1 MTRARQAAAA
11 AASLFDPR
19 ARRAGNETS
28 KGTTHR
34 ADSRAEGEFQKS
46 KGAGTVRRHRQR
58 KGSQRRKSKYRYIGQ
73 VPCHHNHCAVT
84 HEAASHQERNI
95 INKVTLVRRFSL
107 ELTLFSCPAPLILS
121 SDTNSGIT
129 FHCSACGK
137 VLLYCTGIGGRD
149 Y

>member
-1 MTRARQAAAA
+1 MLLLRCSILGREERGMKRAKEQHTEQTAEQRESFKNQKGQALCDGTGSAKAARDV
-11 AASLFDPR
+11 SL
-19 ARRAGNETS
+19 S
-28 KGTTHR
+28 
-34 ADSRAEGEFQKS
+34 
-46 KGAGTVRRHRQR
+46 
-58 KGSQRRKSKYRYIGQ
+58 RYIGQ

-107 ELTLFSCPAPLILS
+107 EFTLFSCPAPLILS